1 MPSRLLTPPARKKI
15 LPRSLLNR
23 RVDVRRSCSRST
35 SSRVSAGSNAKS
47 RWAKIRDISVGGV
60 ALILS
65 SPLKIGA
72 DLLIRMKNPHL
83 SISYDLAAR
92 VVHATSQ
99 TRGRWLVGCAFAR
112 ELSPLELETLL

>member
-1 MPSRLLTPPARKKI
+1 MSSRLLSPPARKKI
-15 LPRSLLNR
+15 LLRSLINR
-23 RVDVRRSCSRST
+23 RVDVRRSCNRGT

-47 RWAKIRDISVGGV
+47 RWAKIRDISLAGV

-65 SPLKIGA
+65 SPLKVGA
-72 DLLIRMKNPHL
+72 DLLIRMKNTNP

-99 TRGRWLVGCAFAR
+99 ARGRWLVGCAFAR